1 VKGKKMAIYS
11 CDHGDFIVIYELKS
25 GPSGQCPVCK
35 MEKQIGEVETELSIL
50 ERAKREE
57 ET

>member
-1 VKGKKMAIYS
+1 MAIYS